1 MDLALDTGLLKTL
14 GFRFDEAEPNRVRI
28 AWTVDD
34 RQLQPAGVVHGGVYS
49 AVVETAASVGAQL
62 WLGDRGRV
70 VGVSEPDRLP
80 ACAAAFGSAPER
92 RRGADPPGAQP
103 AAVAGRGPGRGRP
116 ACRTRPGGLQNL
128 TEPAPG

>member
-14 GFRFDEAEPNRVRI
+14 GFRFDEAGPDRVRI

-34 RQLQPAGVVHGGVYS
+34 GQLQPAGVVHGGVYS

-62 WLGDRGRV
+62 WLADRGRV
-70 VGVSEPDRLP
+70 VGVSNQTDFLRQQRSGARLTAEGVP
-80 ACAAAFGSAPER
+80 IH
-92 RRGADPPGAQP
+92 
-103 AAVAGRGPGRGRP
+103 RGRSQQLWLVEVRDEDRRLV
-116 ACRTRPGGLQNL
+116 ARGQVRLQNL